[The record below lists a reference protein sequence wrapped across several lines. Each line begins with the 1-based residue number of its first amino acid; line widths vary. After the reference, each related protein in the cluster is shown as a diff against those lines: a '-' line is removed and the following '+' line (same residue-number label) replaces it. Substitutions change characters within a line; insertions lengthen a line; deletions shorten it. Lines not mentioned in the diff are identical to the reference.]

1 MRDNAQ
7 RVQSRIA
14 SLGSVQVM
22 TASVKGIEMY
32 RVRLG
37 PLASVEEADQAL
49 ARVVDGGYPEARIIV
64 D

>member
-1 MRDNAQ
+1 
-7 RVQSRIA
+7 
-14 SLGSVQVM
+14 M

-37 PLASVEEADQAL
+37 PAASVEEADQPP
-49 ARVVDGGYPEARIIV
+49 ARIVDRSCPEARIIV